1 MTGLFRLVF
10 IFVIFTGLT
19 VSKGLCLKS
28 CNVDIGPKKVRI
40 GILTDGLTPKDKSLV
55 QLYKKEI
62 VNVFEPEIQVEFCK
76 NWIISAK
83 GTLKGAKRGLKR
95 LLNSNWPQMILT
107 LGVISSTAAIKYRNL
122 NKPVIAPFI
131 PAFLLKK
138 NGKIQ
143 IKNFAYIDAVYYLEK
158 DIKTFKK
165 ITPFKKLAI
174 VLDKR
179 EYNLIKN
186 LNIVSKELENR
197 LNINIHLVSAD
208 SSANQVI
215 DSIPKEVEAVLIG
228 PLFHINEPEEKR
240 LYSLFIKKRLPAFAL
255 WNTRQVQLGL
265 LACVEDKDKDLSIA
279 RRSAV
284 ALLDI
289 LHGQPPEKL
298 KIKFVRTQQ
307 LTINMDTARRLNI
320 YPSLLILTGANLLN
334 NKEEDIKR
342 RLNIKK
348 AVEEAIE
355 ANLRLQA
362 ARVSVSVEKYRVKE
376 AMSALLPRVDIET
389 GYRAVDQDRAKS
401 ASGLSP
407 ERAWTGSA
415 KGSVL
420 LYSEKKWAQF
430 TAQKHLELA
439 QQMRQQIVKLDI
451 TYDAS
456 VAYLN
461 VLRARTIERI
471 YKENLDLT
479 KANLERAQIK
489 VATGAAGPDEVYRWE
504 SKFAYDRRSVL
515 YKESE
520 TMDAMQALNRILH
533 RPIDEP
539 FIPEE
544 ASLKDPLFIMGDKF
558 YFKLMENPI
567 YFRKFKA
574 FATKEAMKFR
584 PELHAISYA
593 IKAKERLRTAAKRE
607 IWLPDFT
614 IDWKVD
620 QYLAEDGHGRRE
632 GTLFDDTDW
641 SIGVFARIPLFEG
654 GKTVAKA
661 GRLQEEVS
669 KLEIEKNALIEAITQ
684 HVLSAINK
692 TRASYPSIILTKDAE
707 EAARKNL
714 ELITDSYI
722 HGIKNIIDLLD
733 AQNQYLNARLDS
745 ANAVYNFLIDF
756 MGVQRAMGEF
766 FIFMPDDM
774 RIQWMN
780 RIKNELGLN

>member
-1 MTGLFRLVF
+1 MTGLLRLIL
-10 IFVIFTGLT
+10 IFVLFSFFT
-19 VSKGLCLKS
+19 VSKGLCLKK
-28 CNVDIGPKKVRI
+28 CNVDIGPKRVKI
-40 GILTDGLTPKDKSLV
+40 GILTDGLTAKDKALI

-62 VNVFEPEIQVEFCK
+62 VDVFEPEIQVKFSPK
-76 NWIISAK
+76 WTISAK
-83 GTLKGAKRGLKR
+83 GTLKGAKKGLKK
-95 LLNSNWPQMILT
+95 LLGSSWPQLILAI
-107 LGVISSTAAIKYRNL
+107 GVISSTAVIEDGPL
-122 NKPVIAPFI
+122 GKPVVAPFI
-131 PAFLLKK
+131 PGFLLKK
-138 NGKIQ
+138 YGKIH
-143 IKNFAYIDAVYYLEK
+143 IKNFVYIDAVYYLER
-158 DIKTFKK
+158 DIKEFKK
-165 ITPFKKLAI
+165 ITPFKNLAI
-174 VLDKR
+174 ILDER
-179 EYNLIKN
+179 EYNVLKDFDS
-186 LNIVSKELENR
+186 LLKELEGSLKIR
-197 LNINIHLVSAD
+197 IHLVPAG
-208 SSANQVI
+208 SSPEEIVK
-215 DSIPKEVEAVLIG
+215 SIPKWVEAVVVG
-228 PLFHINEPEEKR
+228 PLFHLDELEEKR
-240 LYSLFIKKRLPAFAL
+240 LYSLLIQRGLPGYAL
-255 WNTRQVQLGL
+255 WDIRQVQLGL
-265 LACVEDKDKDLSIA
+265 LACLEDKDKDISIA

-289 LHGQPPEKL
+289 LHGHRPESL
-298 KIKFVRTQQ
+298 NIKFVRARQ
-307 LTINMDTARRLNI
+307 LTINMKTAKRLNV
-320 YPSLLILTGANLLN
+320 YPSLLMLTGANLIN
-334 NKEEDIKR
+334 EEQQDIKR

-348 AVEEAIE
+348 AVDEAIE

-362 ARVSVSVEKYRVKE
+362 ARISVNVEKYRAKE
-376 AMSALLPRVDIET
+376 ALSALLPRVDVET
-389 GYRAVDQDRAKS
+389 GFRAVDQDRAKS

-420 LYSEKKWAQF
+420 IYSEKKWAEF
-430 TAQKHLELA
+430 SAQKQIELA
-439 QQMRQQIVKLDI
+439 QRMKQQRVRLDI

-461 VLRARTIERI
+461 VLRARTIEKI
-471 YKENLDLT
+471 YRENLELT

-489 VATGAAGPDEVYRWE
+489 VATGAAGPDEMYRWE
-504 SKFAYDRRSVL
+504 SKFAYDKRAIL

-520 TMDAMQALNRILH
+520 TMDAMQMLNRILH

-539 FIPEE
+539 FLPEE
-544 ASLKDPLFIMGDKF
+544 ATLKDPLFIMGDRF

-567 YFRKFKA
+567 YFKKFKI

-584 PELHAISYA
+584 PELQAISYA

-632 GTLFDDTDW
+632 GTSFDDTDW

-654 GKTVAKA
+654 GRSVAKA

-669 KLEIEKNALIEAITQ
+669 RLYTEKSALIDAITQ
-684 HVLSAINK
+684 NVLSAINK

-707 EAARKNL
+707 EAAKKNL
-714 ELITDSYI
+714 DLITDSYI

-733 AQNQYLNARLDS
+733 AQNQYLTARLDS
-745 ANAVYNFLIDF
+745 ANAVYNFLIDL

-780 RIKNELGLN
+780 RIKRELGLK